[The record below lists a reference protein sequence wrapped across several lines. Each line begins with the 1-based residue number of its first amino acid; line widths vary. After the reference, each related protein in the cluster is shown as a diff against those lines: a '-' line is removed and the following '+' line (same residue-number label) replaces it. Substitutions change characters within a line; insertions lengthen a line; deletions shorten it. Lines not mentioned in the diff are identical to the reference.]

1 MSASLALDGPRDR
14 LAVWCGWVLTGAA
27 VLIPLTGWL
36 APREFSV
43 LIGGVGLLC
52 LPAVRI
58 TDEDRPAALIL
69 TAALIWAAVSTTW
82 SPYHPGK
89 PGNSTILKLA
99 FELPL
104 YWSAISAGRR
114 ADPMLRTRAMKILA
128 WGCAL
133 YGVALFTEALDGGV
147 LYKAV
152 HAHYDPMR
160 DDIAEAKI
168 GHSTFVLALLW
179 PLAAY
184 GAGARFRWQ
193 LALVMALG
201 TGASAIAFGSDAP
214 VLSLVL
220 APLMGVVVLRWPK
233 GAPRIMALA
242 VAAIF
247 LSAPAVI
254 WAVRHF
260 GDYAAIQA
268 AMPTSYAL
276 RMGYWSH
283 AIDWIHLHPLR
294 GCGLEASREFGPGIK
309 LHPHNDALQIWME
322 LGAIGAV
329 AAASFWGVALS
340 RLSRTW
346 SNLLVATTA
355 ASASVYL
362 LFAMFNFGVW
372 QEWWLA
378 LGAMVP
384 MLAAMNTPQVA
395 PTGLAAKSAL

>member
-1 MSASLALDGPRDR
+1 VSEVLGAPGLRSPGRGV
-14 LAVWCGWVLTGAA
+14 AVWCGWVLIVAA

-43 LIGGVGLLC
+43 LVAGVGLFC
-52 LPAVRI
+52 LPALRI
-58 TDEDRPAALIL
+58 ADEDRPAALIL
-69 TAALIWAAVSTTW
+69 FAALIWAAVSTMW
-82 SPYHPGK
+82 SPYHPSK

-114 ADPMLRTRAMKILA
+114 ADPVLRTRALQILA

-133 YGVALFTEALDGGV
+133 YGLALFTEALDGGV

-168 GHSTFVLALLW
+168 GHSTFVLGMLW

-184 GAGARFRWQ
+184 GAGARFRWW
-193 LALVMALG
+193 LALVMAAG
-201 TGASAIAFGSDAP
+201 AGASAIAFGSDAP
-214 VLSLVL
+214 VLGLVL
-220 APLMGVVVLRWPK
+220 APLVGVIVLRWSK
-233 GAPRIMALA
+233 GAPRVMALA

-247 LSAPAVI
+247 LLAPAGI
-254 WAVRHF
+254 WAIRHF

-283 AIDWIHLHPLR
+283 AVDWIRLHPLR

-309 LHPHNDALQIWME
+309 LHPHNDALQVWME

-340 RLSRTW
+340 RLSRTY
-346 SNLLVATTA
+346 SNLLAATTA

-378 LGAMVP
+378 LGTMIP
-384 MLAAMNTPQVA
+384 MLAAMNTP
-395 PTGLAAKSAL
+395 AAVPKPRS

>member
-1 MSASLALDGPRDR
+1 
-14 LAVWCGWVLTGAA
+14 VLTGAA

-43 LIGGVGLLC
+43 LVAAIGLLC
-52 LPAVRI
+52 LPALRI

-69 TAALIWAAVSTTW
+69 FAALIWAAVSTMW
-82 SPYHPGK
+82 SPYHPAK

-104 YWSAISAGRR
+104 YWSAVSAGRR
-114 ADPMLRTRAMKILA
+114 ADPILRARALRILA
-128 WGCAL
+128 WGSAL
-133 YGVALFTEALDGGV
+133 YGLILFSEALDGGL
-147 LYKAV
+147 LYKV
-152 HAHYDPMR
+152 IHAHYQPKT
-160 DDIAEAKI
+160 DDVAEAKV
-168 GHSTFVLALLW
+168 GHSTFVLGLLW

-184 GAGARFRWQ
+184 GAGAQFRWP

-201 TGASAIAFGSDAP
+201 TGAAAIAFGSDAP
-214 VLSLVL
+214 VLGLVL
-220 APLMGVVVLRWPK
+220 APLVGVVVLRWPK
-233 GAPRIMALA
+233 GAPRVMALG
-242 VAAIF
+242 AASLF
-247 LSAPAVI
+247 LGVPWLV
-254 WAVRHF
+254 WAIRHF

-283 AIDWIHLHPLR
+283 AIDWIQLHPLR

-329 AAASFWGVALS
+329 AAAAFWGVALS

-378 LGAMVP
+378 LGALIP
-384 MLAAMNTPQVA
+384 MIAAMNAPQA
-395 PTGLAAKSAL
+395 GSAAVSPPSEAKPAL

>member
-1 MSASLALDGPRDR
+1 ML
-14 LAVWCGWVLTGAA
+14 VGAA

-36 APREFSV
+36 APRGFS
-43 LIGGVGLLC
+43 LLMAAIGLLC
-52 LPAVRI
+52 LPALRI

-69 TAALIWAAVSTTW
+69 FAALIWAAVSTTW

-89 PGNSTILKLA
+89 PENSTILKLA

-114 ADPMLRTRAMKILA
+114 ADPLLRARALRILA
-128 WGCAL
+128 WGCTL
-133 YGVALFTEALDGGV
+133 YGAAMLTEALDGGL
-147 LYKAV
+147 LYKVV
-152 HAHYDPMR
+152 HAHYQPKS

-168 GHSTFVLALLW
+168 GHSTNVLALLW

-184 GAGARFRWQ
+184 GAGARFRWW
-193 LALVMALG
+193 LALVMAVG
-201 TGASAIAFGSDAP
+201 TGASAIVFGSDAP

-220 APLMGVVVLRWPK
+220 APLVGVIVLRWPK
-233 GAPRIMALA
+233 GAPRVMAVT

-247 LSAPAVI
+247 LGAPAIV
-254 WAVRHF
+254 WAIRHF
-260 GDYAAIQA
+260 ADYAAIQA
-268 AMPTSYAL
+268 AVPKSYAL

-283 AIDWIHLHPLR
+283 AIDWIGLHPLR

-309 LHPHNDALQIWME
+309 LHPHNDALQVWME

-346 SNLLVATTA
+346 SNLLTATTA

-378 LGAMVP
+378 LGAMIP
-384 MLAAMNTPQVA
+384 MIAAMNAPAPATPRSS
-395 PTGLAAKSAL
+395 L

>member
-1 MSASLALDGPRDR
+1 MSASLALEPTRDR
-14 LAVWCGWVLTGAA
+14 LGAWCGWVLIGAA

-36 APREFSV
+36 APREYSV
-43 LIGGVGLLC
+43 LIAAVGLLC
-52 LPAVRI
+52 LPALRI
-58 TDEDRPAALIL
+58 TDEERPAALIL
-69 TAALIWAAVSTTW
+69 FAALIWAAVSTTW
-82 SPYHPGK
+82 SPYHSSK
-89 PGNSTILKLA
+89 PANSTILKLA

-104 YWSAISAGRR
+104 YWSAVSAGRR
-114 ADPMLRTRAMKILA
+114 ADPRLRTRALQILA

-133 YGVALFTEALDGGV
+133 YGLALFTEALDGGV

-168 GHSTFVLALLW
+168 GHSTFVLGLLW

-184 GAGARFRWQ
+184 GAGRRFRWW
-193 LALVMALG
+193 LAAVMAAG

-214 VLSLVL
+214 VLGLVL
-220 APLMGVVVLRWPK
+220 APLVGTLVLRWPK
-233 GAPRIMALA
+233 GAPRLMGLGA
-242 VAAIF
+242 AAIF
-247 LSAPAVI
+247 LGAPAVI
-254 WAVRHF
+254 WAIRHF

-268 AMPTSYAL
+268 AMPKSYSL

-283 AIDWIHLHPLR
+283 AIDWIQLHPLR

-309 LHPHNDALQIWME
+309 LHPHDDALQIWME
-322 LGAIGAV
+322 LGAIGAI
-329 AAASFWGVALS
+329 AAAAFWGVALS

-346 SNLLVATTA
+346 SNLLAATTA
-355 ASASVYL
+355 ASAAVYL

-378 LGAMVP
+378 LGAMIP
-384 MLAAMNTPQVA
+384 MLAAMNAPQAVPGPAKAQPA
-395 PTGLAAKSAL
+395 P

>member
-1 MSASLALDGPRDR
+1 ML
-14 LAVWCGWVLTGAA
+14 VGAA

-36 APREFSV
+36 GPKGFSL
-43 LIGGVGLLC
+43 LIAATGLLC
-52 LPAVRI
+52 LPALRI

-69 TAALIWAAVSTTW
+69 FAALIWAAVSTMW
-82 SPYHPGK
+82 SPYHPAK
-89 PGNSTILKLA
+89 ATTPPILKLA

-114 ADPMLRTRAMKILA
+114 ADPALRSLALKILA
-128 WGCAL
+128 WGCAA
-133 YGVALFTEALDGGV
+133 YGVILLTEALDGG
-147 LYKAV
+147 LIYKAI
-152 HAHYDPMR
+152 HAHYQPKR

-168 GHSTFVLALLW
+168 GHTTYVLGLLW
-179 PLAAY
+179 PIAAY
-184 GAGARFRWQ
+184 GAGARFRWW

-201 TGASAIAFGSDAP
+201 TGASAIAFSSDAP
-214 VLSLVL
+214 VLGLVL
-220 APLMGVVVLRWPK
+220 APLVGVIVLRWPK
-233 GAPRIMALA
+233 GAPRLMALS

-247 LSAPAVI
+247 LAAPAIV
-254 WAVRHF
+254 WAIRHF

-268 AMPTSYAL
+268 AMPKSYSL

-283 AIDWIHLHPLR
+283 AIDWIGLHPLR

-346 SNLLVATTA
+346 SNLLAATTA
-355 ASASVYL
+355 ASAAVYL

-378 LGAMVP
+378 LGALIP
-384 MLAAMNTPQVA
+384 MIAAMNA
-395 PTGLAAKSAL
+395 PAPVKPRSSL